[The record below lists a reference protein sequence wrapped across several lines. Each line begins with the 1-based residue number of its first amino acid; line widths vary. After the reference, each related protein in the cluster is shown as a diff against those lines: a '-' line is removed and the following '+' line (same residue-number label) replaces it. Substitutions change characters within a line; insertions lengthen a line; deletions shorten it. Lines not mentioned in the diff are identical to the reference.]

1 MALAFLVN
9 SFALFPCFLLVCCI
23 SFIESKGIRR
33 PPVFPAL
40 FVFGDSTV
48 DAGNNDYL
56 LTLAKS
62 NFPPYGRDFIDH
74 KPTGRFSNGRLATDF
89 MAAALGLK
97 ETLPAYLD
105 PNLTSQDIMTGV
117 SFASGGSGY
126 DNLTAEIASALPL
139 WKQMQ
144 HFKNYGKRLADV
156 VGEKN
161 ASNIIRNGLFICSMG
176 TNDFVI
182 TYFTLQIRRAQMNI
196 EQYQDFLLKEVN
208 NFIQEIYREGARKL
222 LFVGLPPM
230 GCLPLVRTLS
240 LRQFINR
247 RIGKCLE
254 EENQVA
260 VSYNEKLK
268 SVLARL
274 MHPLLGLKIVYRDL
288 YEVVSD
294 IVYNPKKFGFEI
306 SGRACCGTGMI
317 GAGLCNKNAPFVCSD
332 ASKYVFWDAIHPTQK
347 VYEIVAKLA
356 IDRDL
361 PRLF

>member
-1 MALAFLVN
+1 MALAFLLN
-9 SFALFPCFLLVCCI
+9 SFVLLPCFLIVCLI
-23 SFIESKGIRR
+23 PFNESKEITR

-48 DAGNNDYL
+48 DAGNNDHL
-56 LTLAKS
+56 PTLVKS

-74 KPTGRFSNGRLATDF
+74 KSTGRFSNGRLATDF
-89 MAAALGLK
+89 IAAALGLK

-126 DNLTAEIASALPL
+126 DNLTAEISSALPL
-139 WKQMQ
+139 WKQIQ
-144 HFKNYGKRLADV
+144 HFKNYRRRLEDV

-161 ASNIIRNGLFICSMG
+161 ASDIIRNALFICSIG

-182 TYFTLQIRRAQMNI
+182 TYFTLAQMNI
-196 EQYQDFLLKEVN
+196 EQYQDFLLKEAN

-230 GCLPLVRTLS
+230 GCLPVVRTLS
-240 LRQFINR
+240 LRQFINT

-254 EENQVA
+254 EQNQVA
-260 VSYNEKLK
+260 VSYNEKLQ
-268 SVLARL
+268 SVLASL
-274 MHPLLGLKIVYRDL
+274 MHSLLGLKIVYRDL
-288 YEVVSD
+288 YQVLSD
-294 IVYNPKKFGFEI
+294 MVYNPRKYGFEI
-306 SGRACCGTGMI
+306 SGRGCCGTGMI
-317 GAGLCNKNAPFVCSD
+317 GAGLCDKNAPFVCSD

-356 IDRDL
+356 TDQDL